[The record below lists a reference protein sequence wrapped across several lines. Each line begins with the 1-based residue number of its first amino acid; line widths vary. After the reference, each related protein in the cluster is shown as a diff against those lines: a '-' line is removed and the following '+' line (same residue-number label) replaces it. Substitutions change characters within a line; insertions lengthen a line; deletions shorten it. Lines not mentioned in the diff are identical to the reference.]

1 MTYNINDNATTSVNK
16 LDNLMKEVK
25 EVFMKDGNIELLELW
40 AESKEVEV
48 SDYIK
53 RWGENHLRDPI
64 CFCSM
69 TSSISL
75 HCNLSES

>member
-53 RWGENHLRDPI
+53 RWGKKSPSRPDLFLFNDLFD
-64 CFCSM
+64 FS
-69 TSSISL
+69 TLQSV
-75 HCNLSES
+75 